1 LKILTDALLAGKNEY
16 SCCWLEI
23 AGEKIAKIHTNHS
36 ILRGLRPA
44 NLIISDHGIFF
55 TGLDGFNFVSDNQIS
70 LIS

>member
-1 LKILTDALLAGKNEY
+1 MLLVEV
-16 SCCWLEI
+16 

-36 ILRGLRPA
+36 ILRGLRPE

-55 TGLDGFNFVSDNQIS
+55 TGLDGSKFVSDNPIS